1 MDYLRIQFALKD
13 IINKNEKH
21 KRFVLCYNVN
31 ALLDCHD
38 LALSCCREIAR
49 ISVMEWSL

>member
-1 MDYLRIQFALKD
+1 MGGQD
-13 IINKNEKH
+13 
-21 KRFVLCYNVN
+21 VN

-49 ISVMEWSL
+49 ISVMECSL

>member
-1 MDYLRIQFALKD
+1 MGRDRSYDFVRAICALS
-13 IINKNEKH
+13 
-21 KRFVLCYNVN
+21 VN